1 MRRFMKRVQELSVK
15 TQQAKTLY
23 FYSAESTLVL
33 SVTGLC
39 NLVDQ
44 TETKRIQM
52 IKLLNYDCT

>member
-15 TQQAKTLY
+15 TRQAKTLY

-39 NLVDQ
+39 NLVD
-44 TETKRIQM
+44 
-52 IKLLNYDCT
+52 